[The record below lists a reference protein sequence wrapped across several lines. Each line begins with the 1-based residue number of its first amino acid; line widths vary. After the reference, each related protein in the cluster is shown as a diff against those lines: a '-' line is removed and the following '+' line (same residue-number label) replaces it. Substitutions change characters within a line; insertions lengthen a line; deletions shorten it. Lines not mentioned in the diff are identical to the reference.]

1 MSIPLIHVDDLGS
14 VQIQNVTVPN
24 YHVHQPNVN
33 HLTPPVVLNIGNP
46 IIDMPG
52 CVKAH
57 QDNQYHKSGLP
68 VDRNLVEDDPDQA
81 MIVCDATVPSYDAM
95 NYEPDQLIITREA
108 GVPPVAPP
116 PEVDPPEVPP
126 TGDLG
131 KEEELPCPGP
141 GQLRVGDVTQSGDE
155 RVTGHEL
162 SADGKTCIT
171 LYEPTTAVEKFIP
184 STNQITNTLAIA
196 VIATA
201 GATATPIILR
211 IIKPI
216 IKKITDSVK
225 KKLGKKPYIPSRNE
239 IQANRYRQS
248 KGLNPLNF
256 EKMKKKKG

>member
-131 KEEELPCPGP
+131 NEEELPCPGP
-141 GQLRVGDVTQSGDE
+141 GQLRVGDITQSGDE

-211 IIKPI
+211 IVKPI

-256 EKMKKKKG
+256 EKMKKKG